1 MLALITARLK
11 ATNTNADGKVDPG
24 ELKALTGA
32 LLLVELRTGIV
43 SPAEDTDDCSS
54 IFGSARLQQ
63 IKCKHRGGSA
73 LGFAEGAAA
82 AAAVGLRV
90 AADPAS
96 AGAVFAALRRL
107 QQARRW

>member
-43 SPAEDTDDCSS
+43 SPAEDTDDCN
-54 IFGSARLQQ
+54 LW
-63 IKCKHRGGSA
+63 KCA
-73 LGFAEGAAA
+73 P
-82 AAAVGLRV
+82 
-90 AADPAS
+90 AADQMQAP
-96 AGAVFAALRRL
+96 GRLR
-107 QQARRW
+107 ARIC